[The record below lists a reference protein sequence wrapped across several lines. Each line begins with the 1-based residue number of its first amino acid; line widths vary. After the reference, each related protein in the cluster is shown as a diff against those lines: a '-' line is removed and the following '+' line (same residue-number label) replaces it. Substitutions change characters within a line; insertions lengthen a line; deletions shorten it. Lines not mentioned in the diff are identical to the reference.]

1 MARES
6 PRLHV
11 RRSQRPGIANDAHR
25 LGAARGLKASL
36 TLPEVTGLPA
46 DSGPSPFREDKQYAG
61 IPHKQPRLEPCGRVP
76 IYSARAS
83 VDL

>member
-1 MARES
+1 MRKS
-6 PRLHV
+6 HPLHV

-36 TLPEVTGLPA
+36 TLPEVTGLPT
-46 DSGPSPFREDKQYAG
+46 DSGSSPCREDKQYAG
-61 IPHKQPRLEPCGRVP
+61 ISHKQPRLEPCGRVP